1 MAWDLV
7 KFRLSH
13 LAIAPSI
20 RLGAVPSSDSRQS
33 IARPQR
39 KRPGAP
45 CATEHQK
52 TGDFIGP
59 VGITLSLSR
68 RPGEWL
74 GAKSQAR
81 RAGRQR

>member
-1 MAWDLV
+1 MARDGLGPGEV
-7 KFRLSH
+7 QAVTFGDS
-13 LAIAPSI
+13 AIQP
-20 RLGAVPSSDSRQS
+20 LGGRSLIQS

-45 CATEHQK
+45 CASEHQK
-52 TGDFIGP
+52 TADFIGP

-68 RPGEWL
+68 RAGEWL
-74 GAKSQAR
+74 GTKSQAR